1 MGFGLNV
8 SSNSEIRELINKAKR
23 TNLSEA
29 DIQKFES
36 IFSDVE
42 FSDDFQIFSKNSQIN
57 TLENRQFDS
66 ELVESQTLENRFQ
79 PDEDEIF
86 SYELFGQNVT
96 TAVDEAL
103 DGDKVRADRLS
114 STNSSSSPSSGTS
127 PSSSTSVTKPTKV
140 RPVSIKDIEVEPPK
154 ETGSTAGSSG
164 SSAGKMQRSAVTTET
179 TEDNSYVRVT
189 NEYGIGIQDK
199 DGNIT
204 KINFEEITKNFP
216 NQEDKEKL
224 KEILKELP
232 AEILVD
238 LVNEI
243 DEIIPLPEDEKEG
256 ILGWYSSPTNKMALE
271 LNDRTKFVIA
281 HELGHGIDT
290 TKGSV
295 NGVSVNESSLSRYFR
310 DNPEAK
316 AKFDEEVNNFFD
328 AYEEKYGKEH
338 VWKTSYEEKSY
349 PTEFVAT
356 FYMYSKLGPDD
367 TVNGSDWAELMV
379 ETMPET
385 AEFVQNLINENRE
398 KSDSVR
404 KTEMETYY
412 DNGQVM
418 MQQWTSEGV
427 AYVDVWNEDGAQA
440 YQEQHFEDGTIK
452 IIRYIYDEDGKFIKY
467 KTEIIPPEDNKGGK
481 EMGGGG
487 SGGRR

>member
-8 SSNSEIRELINKAKR
+8 STNAEIRELFNKAKGK
-23 TNLSEA
+23 TLSDA
-29 DIQKFES
+29 DIRKFES

-42 FSDDFQIFSKNSQIN
+42 ISDNFQIFSKNSQIN

-66 ELVESQTLENRFQ
+66 KLVESQTLENRFQ
-79 PDEDEIF
+79 TDEDEIF

-140 RPVSIKDIEVEPPK
+140 QPICINDVAVEPPK
-154 ETGSTAGSSG
+154 KTGSTAGSSG
-164 SSAGKMQRSAVTTET
+164 TSAGKTQRPDITREE
-179 TEDNSYVRVT
+179 TEDNSYTRVT
-189 NEYGIGIQDK
+189 NEYGIGIRDK

-204 KINFEEITKNFP
+204 KINFEEITKNFSNP
-216 NQEDKEKL
+216 EDKEKL

-243 DEIIPLPEDEKEG
+243 DEIVPAKEDEY
-256 ILGWYSSPTNKMALE
+256 GWYNCSTNNLALT
-271 LNDRTKFVIA
+271 LDDHAKFIIA

-316 AKFDEEVNNFFD
+316 AKFDEEVNNFLD

-338 VWKTSYEEKSY
+338 PWKTSYEEESY

-356 FYMYSKLGPDD
+356 FYRYNKLGFED
-367 TVNGSDWAELMV
+367 TVNGSDWAELMI

-385 AEFVQNLINENRE
+385 AEFVQNLINENRG

-404 KTEMETYY
+404 NTDMETYY
-412 DNGQVM
+412 DNGQVKTSK
-418 MQQWTSEGV
+418 WTSDGV
-427 AYVDVWNEDGAQA
+427 AYIDGWNEDGTKA
-440 YQEQHFEDGTIK
+440 YREQHFDDGTIV
-452 IIRYIYDEDGKFIKY
+452 IIRDIYDENGNHTT
-467 KTEIIPPEDNKGGK
+467 KTEIIKPDEQQHGSTGGHA
-481 EMGGGG
+481 MGGGG
-487 SGGRR
+487 GGVRR